1 MRLKGGMSLR
11 NFMWH
16 GPRNDIII
24 QNVIYTKWPKEINY
38 QESMRAS
45 LPRHFFWRQFAW
57 ATVLPVHLLL
67 LAQANKAEQKEA
79 VRLYCIRV
87 YVILN

>member
-1 MRLKGGMSLR
+1 MRV
-11 NFMWH
+11 FAA
-16 GPRNDIII
+16 P
-24 QNVIYTKWPKEINY
+24 
-38 QESMRAS
+38 
-45 LPRHFFWRQFAW
+45 FFWRQFAW

-87 YVILN
+87 YVILKSDFL

>member
-1 MRLKGGMSLR
+1 MAQR
-11 NFMWH
+11 NKLSGKHARVFAA
-16 GPRNDIII
+16 P
-24 QNVIYTKWPKEINY
+24 
-38 QESMRAS
+38 
-45 LPRHFFWRQFAW
+45 FFWRQFAW